1 MKNKIKMRTEHTP
14 SGCWTA
20 GGIQHWTIPTSPMI
34 HIIKSSTLVETTGSV
49 YNPRSTVG
57 SGVDGAWKSKY
68 VSENIGIYKVKHPLT
83 EEQSKLRSS
92 QVLWHTDRKTYR
104 DIQTSKWTKNYVIRY
119 LISGRPRHKTYMI
132 LENLCTCTGYIKT
145 HQNSCNLWGVSR
157 VLKYFNN

>member
-1 MKNKIKMRTEHTP
+1 M
-14 SGCWTA
+14 
-20 GGIQHWTIPTSPMI
+20 
-34 HIIKSSTLVETTGSV
+34 
-49 YNPRSTVG
+49 
-57 SGVDGAWKSKY
+57 
-68 VSENIGIYKVKHPLT
+68 KHPLT

-119 LISGRPRHKTYMI
+119 LISLRPRHKTYMI

-157 VLKYFNN
+157 FLSILIINELYLFFLMVHIKNNKNVFNLINLPPYGVMGNRWVVPLWELTVTHLLSWLKHMSITCQKEDYKVRCQSMQS